1 MTTTVP
7 GAGAVRIRGRKD
19 ERTAVLD
26 LLAAAGEGRPA
37 VLLLEGEPG
46 SGKSLLLGEAV
57 RAARERGLPTAAGGA
72 WQPGRT
78 PPMEPLTSA
87 LGGRDPFLDEAP
99 VLVCLDDLQWAD
111 PGTLRAVRALAWR
124 TGRHPVAW
132 LLVRGAVRRGDP
144 AGLLFDLMERDG
156 ARRCAL
162 APLDDGTVTEIII
175 DTLGARPYPGL
186 VALAAGAGGNA
197 ALLAE
202 LLTGL
207 LEEDRVRI
215 TDGRARSASSRP
227 PHRVRAAVGRR
238 LDVLGPRTRHL
249 VTVSAIM
256 GRTFAPEHLAE
267 ILGTTP
273 AAIVPELDEAL
284 VSGLL
289 GATPDGLRF
298 RHDLVWRVTAEL
310 LPPSVRRALHRQ
322 IGELLAER
330 NDAAA
335 DAAFHLTRGARAGD
349 AHALAGLD
357 RAIDAMLSRSP
368 GAAADLATH
377 ALSLTDTGEVER
389 PVRTLTAVRALAAD
403 GRLDEAVNLAQV
415 AFTRPMPAR
424 TCARLRCLLA
434 ETLNM
439 RGRPS
444 EAAAEAS
451 AALAEPCLPGA
462 LRDDAELTLL
472 TSRAAIGEDA
482 WVREHATAVVSA
494 ADRHG
499 DALVTGA
506 LTVLALAEWDAGRL
520 NAGLRLAGEAV
531 NRAPSTG
538 AGRAHPRMVLAML
551 LADVRRLD
559 EARTVMAGAGDEADP
574 LGPIASAA
582 AAMTVRVRID
592 LADGRFGEALTRV
605 EAVTGGPVPHALAAS
620 TLPVLATAA
629 LRAGD
634 AKAAQRYLQGGGAA
648 LPGRGG
654 AGAALASGG
663 AGRAGGGSALAD
675 GGSAPAVLRDGGSAL
690 TAAQI
695 TEARS
700 GREALQT
707 SFGGLCEELLR
718 HRRALVR
725 DPAAAAWLV
734 RTALALDDRPH
745 ARVVAAAAERLA
757 RANPAFPTT
766 HAAARHARGLLDGDE
781 AALSEAV
788 AEHTDPWARASASED
803 LAVLTVS
810 ADRTGAIAN
819 LDAALTGYDA
829 AGATRDAARVR
840 RRLRRLGVRRR
851 HWNRSDRPATGWESL
866 TDTERTVSELVAQG
880 LTNREVAEQLFM
892 STHTVAFHL
901 RHVFR
906 KLEVT
911 SRVAL
916 TRLALEETA

>member
-26 LLAAAGEGRPA
+26 LLAAAGEGRPG

-46 SGKSLLLGEAV
+46 SGKSLLLDEAV

-78 PPMEPLTSA
+78 PSMEPLTSA
-87 LGGRDPFLDEAP
+87 LGGRDPFLGEAP

-132 LLVRGAVRRGDP
+132 LLVRGAIRRGDP

-162 APLDDGTVTEIII
+162 TPLDDGTVTEIII

-249 VTVSAIM
+249 VTVSAVM

-330 NDAAA
+330 SDAAA

-377 ALSLTDTGEVER
+377 ALSLTDTGEAER

-403 GRLDEAVNLAQV
+403 GRLDEAANLAQV

-434 ETLNM
+434 EALNM

-451 AALAEPCLPGA
+451 TALAEPGLPGA

-472 TSRAAIGEDA
+472 TARAATGEDA
-482 WVREHATAVVSA
+482 WVRERATAVVSA

-605 EAVTGGPVPHALAAS
+605 DAVTDGPVPHTLAAS

-634 AKAAQRYLQGGGAA
+634 AKAAQRYLPDGGGALPGGGAGLAALPDGGAA
-648 LPGRGG
+648 L
-654 AGAALASGG
+654 A
-663 AGRAGGGSALAD
+663 
-675 GGSAPAVLRDGGSAL
+675 
-690 TAAQI
+690 AAQI

-700 GREALQT
+700 GRESLQT

-766 HAAARHARGLLDGDE
+766 HAAARHARGVLDGDA

-803 LAVLTVS
+803 LAVLAVS
-810 ADRTGAIAN
+810 ADRTNAVAN

-901 RHVFR
+901 RHIFR